1 LWIKDLS
8 DCFCLVYNV
17 PIIVDEKEV
26 RMKKILVAHDGSDH
40 ADRALFEAVELAGK
54 FSASLTV
61 VSVVPNL
68 CFSEIGIDCD
78 TVTRLYRAEVDGAME
93 GVKKL
98 LSKKGIAA
106 ETMVL
111 EGNPSDVICDHAG
124 GMGFDLVVVGS
135 RGKQATERA
144 VMGSVSSRVVA
155 CAPCSV
161 LVVR

>member
-1 LWIKDLS
+1 
-8 DCFCLVYNV
+8 
-17 PIIVDEKEV
+17 
-26 RMKKILVAHDGSDH
+26 MKKILVAHDGSDYS
-40 ADRALFEAVELAGK
+40 DRALLEAAELARNS
-54 FSASLTV
+54 SASLTV

-78 TVTRLYRAEVDGAME
+78 TVTRLYRAETEGAME
-93 GVKKL
+93 GVKNL
-98 LSKKGIAA
+98 LSEKGIAA
-106 ETMVL
+106 ETMVI
-111 EGNPSDVICDHAG
+111 EGNPAEVICDHAG

-144 VMGSVSSRVVA
+144 VIGSVSSRVVA

>member
-1 LWIKDLS
+1 
-8 DCFCLVYNV
+8 
-17 PIIVDEKEV
+17 
-26 RMKKILVAHDGSDH
+26 MKKILVAHDGSDH
-40 ADRALFEAVELAGK
+40 ADRALLEAAELAVTSK
-54 FSASLTV
+54 ASLTV
-61 VSVVPNL
+61 ISVVPNL

-78 TVTRLYRAEVDGAME
+78 TVSRLYRAEIEGAME

-98 LSKKGIAA
+98 LSDKGIAA

-111 EGNPSDVICDHAG
+111 EGNPADVICDHAG

-144 VMGSVSSRVVA
+144 IMGGVSSRVVA

>member
-1 LWIKDLS
+1 
-8 DCFCLVYNV
+8 
-17 PIIVDEKEV
+17 
-26 RMKKILVAHDGSDH
+26 MKKILVAHDGSDH
-40 ADRALFEAVELAGK
+40 ADKALLEAAELARNH
-54 FSASLTV
+54 AATLTV

-78 TVTRLYRAEVDGAME
+78 TVTRLYRAEIEGAME
-93 GVKKL
+93 GIKTL
-98 LSKKGIAA
+98 LAEKGIVAT
-106 ETMVL
+106 TMIL
-111 EGNPSDVICDHAG
+111 EGKPADVICDHAR

-144 VMGSVSSRVVA
+144 VIGSVSSRIVG